1 MNELS
6 PLEASIVKHLD
17 REVQY
22 YQHIDIQTGDKPTD
36 VRQNLERARQELKK
50 YKSTLRMA
58 GKNI

>member
-1 MNELS
+1 MGELS

-22 YQHIDIQTGDKPTD
+22 YLHVDMQTGDKPID
-36 VRQNLERARQELKK
+36 IRQNLERARQELKK
-50 YKSTLRMA
+50 YKAKLRIA